1 MARAMLSDMHARTT
15 NETASLKSLRTYA
28 RTKGVEEELVVTI
41 YEQEITELDHR
52 AKVKMYLPLLAE
64 KRTRNRLKAF

>member
-1 MARAMLSDMHARTT
+1 MAHATLSDMDTRKTD
-15 NETASLKSLRTYA
+15 ETASLKSLRTYA
-28 RTKGVEEELVVTI
+28 RNKGVEEELVVTI

-64 KRTRNRLKAF
+64 KRTRNRIKAF